1 MFLDRRNVTHSRMTD
16 IYPLKEPVL
25 MTQQS
30 DHCKSNLTRPRIK
43 EAGLR
48 SGTDNTL
55 VSNTPRDGPGRNLTF
70 WSQPQIEVSPFLITT
85 AFPSRLLWPVP
96 AGPNG
101 LSPATL
107 IRHLSLLTLLQTDN
121 GWKTDEIHAV

>member
-1 MFLDRRNVTHSRMTD
+1 MTD

-25 MTQQS
+25 MTQES

-43 EAGLR
+43 EARLR

-55 VSNTPRDGPGRNLTF
+55 ASNTPRDGPGRSPNFCLRR
-70 WSQPQIEVSPFLITT
+70 PQIETCPFLITI
-85 AFPSRLLWPVP
+85 AFSSRLLWPVP

-101 LSPATL
+101 LSSATV
-107 IRHLSLLTLLQTDN
+107 IGHLSLQTLLQTDN